1 MISAVL
7 RLRVLLSTPTLIRNR
22 CNFHSL
28 IGYSARNGNK
38 PLPFY
43 AACNIKLFQC
53 REFSGR
59 AGKVVKPGV
68 ALVIDG
74 QPHKVKKITQG
85 KRGKGGGY
93 VR

>member
-7 RLRVLLSTPTLIRNR
+7 RLQRLLSTEIITRNA

-28 IGYSARNGNK
+28 IGYSPRSINVPLLFYRNSG
-38 PLPFY
+38 
-43 AACNIKLFQC
+43 IDRFQT
-53 REFSGR
+53 RQFSGR

-68 ALVIDG
+68 AVVIDG